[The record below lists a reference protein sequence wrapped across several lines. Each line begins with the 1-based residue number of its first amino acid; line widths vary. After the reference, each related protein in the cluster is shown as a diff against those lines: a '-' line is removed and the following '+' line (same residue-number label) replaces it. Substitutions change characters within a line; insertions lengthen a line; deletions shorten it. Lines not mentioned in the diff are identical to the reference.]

1 MRITTFAAAA
11 AALVATSAFAEGPRG
26 EIFTQSS
33 SASFDSTSVRGPGVN
48 MSRLPDGRWS
58 GWLAG
63 NFVTVMVEG
72 NSVRGP
78 NVSLGIERTEKE
90 LRVRGLLGMGT
101 VAITIPHERKGAA
114 WHNFRMTGAAAS
126 EDPPIPQIIFALI
139 AAL

>member
-1 MRITTFAAAA
+1 MRTAAVLAA
-11 AALVATSAFAEGPRG
+11 AALLAATPALAEGPRG
-26 EIFTQSS
+26 EIFTQSG
-33 SASFDSTSVRGPGVN
+33 SAAFESTWVRGPGVN

-58 GWLAG
+58 GWLDG

-72 NSVRGP
+72 SSVRGP

-90 LRVRGLLGMGT
+90 LRVRGLLGTGT
-101 VAITIPHERKGAA
+101 VAITIPHERKGSA